1 MGYGRRGLNTLRWF
15 SKVNEFP
22 LILGREFCG
31 IVRGKGSKVREDIEI
46 GDKVWGVVS
55 PQRPG
60 AHAEYVLVDQST
72 VSQKSQTG
80 DEANSICHSIWF
92 LVDFDNLFIIPKYID
107 YPKTGW
113 Y

>member
-1 MGYGRRGLNTLRWF
+1 MLNWSLFAFSDGYGRTVLNTLRFF

-31 IVRGKGSKVREDIEI
+31 VVKARGKKVRDDIQI

-60 AHAEYVLVDQST
+60 SQAEYVVVDQST
-72 VSQKSQTG
+72 VSFIKS
-80 DEANSICHSIWF
+80 HLHF
-92 LVDFDNLFIIPKYID
+92 LPFFSFLKF
-107 YPKTGW
+107 
-113 Y
+113 